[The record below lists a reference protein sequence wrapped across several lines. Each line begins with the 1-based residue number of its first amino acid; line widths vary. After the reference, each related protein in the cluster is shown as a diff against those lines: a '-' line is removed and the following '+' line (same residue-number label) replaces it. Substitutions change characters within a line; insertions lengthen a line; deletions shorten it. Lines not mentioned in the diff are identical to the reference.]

1 MGWLNLIVWVL
12 MLVITITWTVGVITK
27 PSSFGPTNFKLTVLL
42 WISILFVFFIKISP
56 LNFIYMIPAS
66 FIIAGYASFRGDT
79 DYIIENKLQPESIFK
94 RIAPNTE
101 GLFRAL
107 IHYSIFLVAVFIIIK
122 IFLS

>member
-1 MGWLNLIVWVL
+1 
-12 MLVITITWTVGVITK
+12 
-27 PSSFGPTNFKLTVLL
+27 
-42 WISILFVFFIKISP
+42 
-56 LNFIYMIPAS
+56 MIPAS